1 MAKKQ
6 KTIQKSNSVAKKSSY
21 QAPDLTVFIRKTLK
35 TLEPWNT
42 AKK

>member
-1 MAKKQ
+1 MTKKQ
-6 KTIQKSNSVAKKSSY
+6 KKSQKNKGVAKKSSY

-35 TLEPWNT
+35 TLEQWNT